1 MSQDLRSLE
10 RDVEQARSRL
20 VGDLARLRSPTTVA
34 RFKDD
39 AWQDVRSVKDAAVAK
54 AQDTLMDGVHRLAA
68 DLKARAAANP
78 AAALAIGAGVAWRL
92 LRHPPIASALVGIGA
107 YSLWRTDPA
116 EGPNP
121 MVTRAAELT
130 DAARER
136 LEDWTETARST
147 IAYAREEGP
156 SIAEDGMRR
165 GAQTATDA
173 VEAMQGTT
181 RDAVEAVQ
189 GATSKAVGAVQ
200 DAVHEAGVQVRAQA
214 MRATE
219 SARRLANGQETR
231 DTALLGIAAL
241 AIAAAAGIAYQR
253 RGLDAS

>member
-39 AWQDVRSVKDAAVAK
+39 AWEEVRSVKDTAVAK
-54 AQDTLMDGVHRLAA
+54 AQHTVMDGVHRLAA

-107 YSLWRTDPA
+107 YSLLRTDPA
-116 EGPNP
+116 ERPSEI
-121 MVTRAAELT
+121 VTRAAELT

-136 LEDWTETARST
+136 LGEAKERLGDAKERLGEWTDLARSKVSH
-147 IAYAREEGP
+147 ALEHGA
-156 SIAEDGMRR
+156 SIAGNGAERGSHAAGAALETVQDTVQDTMHTMR
-165 GAQTATDA
+165 
-173 VEAMQGTT
+173 EAGEQV
-181 RDAVEAVQ
+181 RV
-189 GATSKAVGAVQ
+189 KAVHMAE
-200 DAVHEAGVQVRAQA
+200 D
-214 MRATE
+214 
-219 SARRLANGQETR
+219 ARRVASDQETR
-231 DTALLGIAAL
+231 DTALLGVAAL

-253 RGLDAS
+253 RRELS